1 VPAAE
6 APRPGVAADG
16 PLADDE
22 IDRIFAPLADAPLI
36 ALAVSGGADSLALLV
51 AVDRWRRR
59 GGKKP
64 SVVVLTVDHRLRKGS
79 HNEALAVQRIARAR
93 GIKAGVLTRQGTRPS
108 SDIEAAARGARYRL
122 LVDACREARATHL
135 VVAHHRDDLAETF
148 LLRLKRGAGVF
159 GLAAMRPSL
168 PLGDVTLVRPFLRV
182 PRARLTATTAAAK
195 LTPVDDPMNADPRFD
210 RARMRGLLP
219 MLAAEGIDPAQ
230 LADTAMRLAEAAEAI
245 DVAATALLAEAV
257 EADAIA
263 VGWLTVAPFAA
274 AARAV
279 LLRALWRLLVAVGG
293 DDYPPRHDRLASLAD
308 ALLAHGGRGRFK
320 RTLAG
325 VVIEWR
331 GGRFGFYREGGREG
345 LPTLPMRPGATF
357 IWDHRFEVTAGK
369 TTPAGVTIGPLGEED
384 RREIGAAAGTHAA
397 GALAAIPVLRRKG
410 RIVAAPLLSRE
421 EPSIPVTVRSILGER
436 LRQPPLFPDLA
447 ASR

>member
-22 IDRIFAPLADAPLI
+22 LDRFFAPLADASLI
-36 ALAVSGGADSLALLV
+36 ALAVSGGADSLALMV

-59 GGKKP
+59 GGSKP
-64 SVVVLTVDHRLRKGS
+64 GVIVLTVDHRLRKGS
-79 HNEALAVQRIARAR
+79 RGEALAVQRTAEAR
-93 GIKAGVLTRQGTRPS
+93 GIEARVLTRQGARPS

-122 LVDACREARATHL
+122 LVDACREAGATHL
-135 VVAHHRDDLAETF
+135 LVAHHRDDLAETF

-168 PLGDVTLVRPFLRV
+168 PLGGISLVRPFLGV
-182 PRARLTATTAAAK
+182 PRARLAATAAAAK
-195 LTPVDDPMNADPRFD
+195 LTPVDDPMNADPRFE
-210 RARMRGLLP
+210 RARMRRLLP
-219 MLAAEGIDPAQ
+219 MLAAEGIAPGQ
-230 LADTAMRLAEAAEAI
+230 LADTAMRLAEAAETI
-245 DVAATALLAEAV
+245 DGAATTLLAEAA
-257 EADAIA
+257 EADALA
-263 VGWLTVAPFAA
+263 VGWLTAAPFVAA
-274 AARAV
+274 SRAV
-279 LLRALWRLLVAVGG
+279 MFRALWRLLVAVGG
-293 DDYPPRHDRLASLAD
+293 DDYPPRHDRLVSLAD
-308 ALLAHGGRGRFK
+308 ALLAHGGGRFK

-331 GGRFGFYREGGREG
+331 GGRFAFYREGGREG
-345 LPTLPMRPGATF
+345 LASLPLRPGATF

-369 TTPAGVTIGPLGEED
+369 GMPAGVTIGPLGGEH
-384 RREIGAAAGTHAA
+384 RREVGVAAGTHPA
-397 GALAAIPVLRRKG
+397 GALAVVPVLRRKG
-410 RIVAAPLLSRE
+410 RIAAAPLLSRE